1 MRALKMEVGY
11 TTDGF
16 DETYEVNY
24 LQIEITEEIFEDIK
38 ICWDYLENKKDQ
50 NIQMVI
56 SHDKYQ
62 FSTDDKYFD
71 EIVSYLTINVD
82 SNRTINFECNDHT
95 SRTCFS
101 VSVTELKLVEALKSS
116 PVDELVVVVGPT
128 RIN

>member
-38 ICWDYLENKKDQ
+38 ICWNYLENKKNQ

-56 SHDKYQ
+56 FPDKYQ
-62 FSTDDKYFD
+62 FSTDDIYFD
-71 EIVSYLTINVD
+71 ENVYCLTINVD
-82 SNRTINFECNDHT
+82 SDRKINFECDDCT

-101 VSVTELKLVEALKSS
+101 VSVTELELVEALKSS
-116 PVDELVVVVGPT
+116 PVDELIV
-128 RIN
+128 